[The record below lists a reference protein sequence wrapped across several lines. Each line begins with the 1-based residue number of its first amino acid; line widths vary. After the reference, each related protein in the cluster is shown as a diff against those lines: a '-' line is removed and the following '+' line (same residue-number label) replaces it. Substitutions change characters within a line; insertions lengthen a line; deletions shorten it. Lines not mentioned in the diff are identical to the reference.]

1 MRARAGTNAICTTPF
16 FSRYRIPGRRS
27 RLLQVPS
34 PESRVPALQK
44 GFTLLEVLA
53 AIALL
58 AFAFAIGLR
67 AMSGALG
74 NSMRGEAL
82 TSATL
87 EAQSLLD
94 QQGLVL
100 PLRNGVQHGRFADG
114 ATWQLHT
121 RKFTP
126 PAPPPA
132 NGFATSP
139 AQPLAGNG
147 IDLFRMDLDVRYGGG
162 RTLHFSTLRAQQA
175 LQ

>member
-1 MRARAGTNAICTTPF
+1 LIPDVPKMNPTPSHPRTT
-16 FSRYRIPGRRS
+16 S
-27 RLLQVPS
+27 
-34 PESRVPALQK
+34 

-82 TSATL
+82 TGATL

-100 PLRNGVQHGRFADG
+100 PLSAGVQQGRFDDG
-114 ATWQLHT
+114 AAWQLRT
-121 RKFTP
+121 TKFTP
-126 PAPPPA
+126 PVPPPA
-132 NGFATSP
+132 NGFAASP

-147 IDLFRMDLDVRYGGG
+147 IDLFRLDLDVRYGGG

-175 LQ
+175 QQP

>member
-1 MRARAGTNAICTTPF
+1 MGVQKMNLTPF
-16 FSRYRIPGRRS
+16 R
-27 RLLQVPS
+27 
-34 PESRVPALQK
+34 

-94 QQGLVL
+94 DQGLVL
-100 PLRNGVQHGRFADG
+100 PLSPGVQQGRFADG
-114 ATWQLHT
+114 AAWQLRT
-121 RKFTP
+121 VKFRP
-126 PAPPPA
+126 PAPPA

-147 IDLFRMDLDVRYGGG
+147 IDLFQLDLDVRYGGG
-162 RTLHFSTLRAQQA
+162 RTLHFSTLRAQLAQ
-175 LQ
+175 QP

>member
-1 MRARAGTNAICTTPF
+1 MGVQKMNLTPF
-16 FSRYRIPGRRS
+16 R
-27 RLLQVPS
+27 
-34 PESRVPALQK
+34 

-67 AMSGALG
+67 AMSGALN
-74 NSMRGEAL
+74 NSMRGEAI
-82 TSATL
+82 TAVTL

-94 QQGLVL
+94 EQGLVL
-100 PLRNGVQHGRFADG
+100 PLSNGVQQGRFADG
-114 ATWQLHT
+114 ATWQLRT
-121 RKFTP
+121 TKYTP

-139 AQPLAGNG
+139 TQPVGNNG
-147 IDLFRMDLDVRYGGG
+147 VDLFRMDLDVHYGGG

-175 LQ
+175 LQP